1 MKGGRLHRPE
11 PPQTHPA
18 MAAAAV
24 APIPAPNPADDWVD
38 GSWTVDCSCGVT
50 FDDGEE
56 MVSCDECSVWVHT
69 RCARYV
75 RGVHTSFSCH
85 KCRRSK
91 RAPSS
96 ADEAE
101 VAELL
106 AELPT
111 HRPPPLYRRWAEV
124 PLPARV
130 HVHGLPGGGDGAL
143 FRGAPAFSA
152 ALWRCT
158 GYVPK
163 RFGFRYC
170 EFPSWA
176 DDNDGADALFAL
188 AREKPREMADDA
200 LIAIEPKKEKH
211 YVRSLSCRGKKLD
224 SDQQAMPP
232 LTKAKKREPDS
243 WKDGCQQSE
252 GCGIQDSIH
261 DDGHTETNMAS
272 SDLLTAKTKK
282 KMEEFLEPSG
292 EKKSGEQ
299 VLEALS
305 KDGKKVPKKL
315 EVSSGVQTTSS
326 VVEQEVHSGFIGV
339 EVTMYKQQPEGDH
352 TMGSRSGITSSVIR
366 TGDGKPSNAG
376 PIKVQDMQGVQKQPN
391 QTSNLQVVAGVP
403 DLLIGQSKPQTIKT
417 EPSFQENKTA
427 HSVELVSDDHDSNK
441 QGLGEAA
448 VFSIV
453 QKDSSKSTYGSECH
467 EHPQSE
473 TQNPRHKVA
482 ENPNLTLGSAKVC
495 TSFSGSVSIP
505 PELSHS
511 LASKEPSS
519 GNSDCSKKEELV
531 SPTVSKHD
539 SVKFSEDSSQ
549 EVTRYSE
556 KVQLKGSPPSAPKSS
571 QASRIHVSTV
581 KHRLPVSK
589 EQSQKIALT
598 GGTSARSFHGEVPSL
613 QSRNKAVASSSSQKK
628 DKIHQRII
636 NVTQDSSN
644 NSASTELRASDS
656 VGPLSD
662 EQLALLLHHQLNSSP
677 RVPRVPRCHQAAG
690 AQILHPTGASVFSKR
705 YSSHGGRDH
714 AAVIKKRNRDD
725 SLKDSEDTKR
735 TEKRQRVSSTEHAPV
750 KDSCRSAENIASEQK
765 NRGICSTGANTGLA
779 KDDLMDT
786 IVSHN
791 LPGLIDEIISK
802 DRNITYGEL
811 CDAIHQHFRDSRKS
825 NGGDSVYR
833 SYADAINDCLRKRRE
848 WAHLVD
854 QASKMNSN
862 KRRKGESNSLL
873 ADVLE
878 AENMRTGPERD
889 SEGSADLHQDDQPR
903 GKRKGRKRRRLEL
916 KGRRVRD
923 TRKRS
928 SIDSSSEDAA
938 ATLSDSSS
946 DRNNNPMDDK
956 NKEDNSVAPEIG
968 GYIDAKGADSS
979 S

>member
-11 PPQTHPA
+11 PPQTHLA
-18 MAAAAV
+18 MAAA

-188 AREKPREMADDA
+188 ARDKPREMVDDA
-200 LIAIEPKKEKH
+200 LIGIEPKKEKH

-224 SDQQAMPP
+224 SGQQAMPP
-232 LTKAKKREPDS
+232 LSKAKKREPDS
-243 WKDGCQQSE
+243 WKDGCQQTE

-261 DDGHTETNMAS
+261 DDGHAETNMAT
-272 SDLLTAKTKK
+272 SDLLTVKTKK
-282 KMEEFLEPSG
+282 KMEESLEPSG
-292 EKKSGEQ
+292 EKKSCEQ

-305 KDGKKVPKKL
+305 KDGKKVPVKL

-326 VVEQEVHSGFIGV
+326 MVEQEVHSGFIGV
-339 EVTMYKQQPEGDH
+339 EVTMHKQQPEGDH
-352 TMGSRSGITSSVIR
+352 TMGSRSGITSS
-366 TGDGKPSNAG
+366 G
-376 PIKVQDMQGVQKQPN
+376 PIKVQDMQGVEKQPN

-417 EPSFQENKTA
+417 ELSSQENKTA
-427 HSVELVSDDHDSNK
+427 HCVELVSDDHESNK
-441 QGLGEAA
+441 EGLGVAA
-448 VFSIV
+448 VSSIV
-453 QKDSSKSTYGSECH
+453 QKDSSKLTYGSVCH
-467 EHPQSE
+467 EHPKSE
-473 TQNPRHKVA
+473 TQNPRHAVA
-482 ENPNLTLGSAKVC
+482 ENLNSTLGSAKVS
-495 TSFSGSVSIP
+495 TSFSGSISIP

-531 SPTVSKHD
+531 SPIVSKHD

-556 KVQLKGSPPSAPKSS
+556 KVRLKGSPPSAPKSS

-628 DKIHQRII
+628 DKIHQRTI

-656 VGPLSD
+656 AAPLSD
-662 EQLALLLHHQLNSSP
+662 EQLALLLHQQLNSSP

-690 AQILHPTGASVFSKR
+690 AQMLHPTGASVFSKR

-714 AAVIKKRNRDD
+714 AAVIKKRNRED

-735 TEKRQRVSSTEHAPV
+735 TEKRHRVSSTEHAPV

-786 IVSHN
+786 VVSHN

-811 CDAIHQHFRDSRKS
+811 CDAIHQHFRDSRRS

-833 SYADAINDCLRKRRE
+833 SYVDAINDCLRKRRE

-854 QASKMNSN
+854 QASKLSY
-862 KRRKGESNSLL
+862 
-873 ADVLE
+873 VV
-878 AENMRTGPERD
+878 
-889 SEGSADLHQDDQPR
+889 R
-903 GKRKGRKRRRLEL
+903 GKK
-916 KGRRVRD
+916 
-923 TRKRS
+923 T
-928 SIDSSSEDAA
+928 
-938 ATLSDSSS
+938 
-946 DRNNNPMDDK
+946 
-956 NKEDNSVAPEIG
+956 
-968 GYIDAKGADSS
+968 
-979 S
+979 

>member
-1 MKGGRLHRPE
+1 MP
-11 PPQTHPA
+11 
-18 MAAAAV
+18 AAAA

-75 RGVHTSFSCH
+75 HGVHTSFSCH

-111 HRPPPLYRRWAEV
+111 HRPPPLYRCWAEV

-252 GCGIQDSIH
+252 GCGIQDSIR

-282 KMEEFLEPSG
+282 KMEESLEPSG
-292 EKKSGEQ
+292 EKKSCEQ

-326 VVEQEVHSGFIGV
+326 MVEQEVPSGFIGV

-352 TMGSRSGITSSVIR
+352 TMGSRSGITSS
-366 TGDGKPSNAG
+366 G

-427 HSVELVSDDHDSNK
+427 HSVELASDDHENNK

-473 TQNPRHKVA
+473 TQNPRHTVA
-482 ENPNLTLGSAKVC
+482 ENPNSTLGSAKVC
-495 TSFSGSVSIP
+495 TSFSGSISIP

-571 QASRIHVSTV
+571 TV
-581 KHRLPVSK
+581 KNRLPVPK

-598 GGTSARSFHGEVPSL
+598 GGTSARSFHGEVPLL

-636 NVTQDSSN
+636 
-644 NSASTELRASDS
+644 
-656 VGPLSD
+656 SD

-690 AQILHPTGASVFSKR
+690 AQMLHPSGASVFSKR

-791 LPGLIDEIISK
+791 LPGLIDEIISE

-862 KRRKGESNSLL
+862 KRRKGESDSLL
-873 ADVLE
+873 ADILE

-979 S
+979 L

>member
-1 MKGGRLHRPE
+1 M
-11 PPQTHPA
+11 
-18 MAAAAV
+18 
-24 APIPAPNPADDWVD
+24 
-38 GSWTVDCSCGVT
+38 
-50 FDDGEE
+50 
-56 MVSCDECSVWVHT
+56 
-69 RCARYV
+69 
-75 RGVHTSFSCH
+75 
-85 KCRRSK
+85 
-91 RAPSS
+91 PSS

-188 AREKPREMADDA
+188 AREKPREMTDDV
-200 LIAIEPKKEKH
+200 LIGTEPKKEKH
-211 YVRSLSCRGKKLD
+211 YVRSLSCRGKKID
-224 SDQQAMPP
+224 SDQQAMTP

-243 WKDGCQQSE
+243 WKNECQQSE
-252 GCGIQDSIH
+252 GCGIQDSIC
-261 DDGHTETNMAS
+261 DDGHAETNMIS

-282 KMEEFLEPSG
+282 KMEESLEPSG
-292 EKKSGEQ
+292 ENNNCEQ
-299 VLEALS
+299 VEISS
-305 KDGKKVPKKL
+305 KDGKKVPMKL

-326 VVEQEVHSGFIGV
+326 IVEQEVHSGFVGV
-339 EVTMYKQQPEGDH
+339 EVTMYKQQPEEDH
-352 TMGSRSGITSSVIR
+352 IVCSRPDITSS
-366 TGDGKPSNAG
+366 G
-376 PIKVQDMQGVQKQPN
+376 PIKVQDIQGLPKQPN
-391 QTSNLQVVAGVP
+391 QASNLQVVAGVP
-403 DLLIGQSKPQTIKT
+403 DLLIGQPKPQTIKT
-417 EPSFQENKTA
+417 EPSSQENKAA
-427 HSVELVSDDHDSNK
+427 HCVDLVSDDHESNK
-441 QGLGEAA
+441 QGLGDAA
-448 VFSIV
+448 VLSIV
-453 QKDSSKSTYGSECH
+453 QKDSSNLKYGSVSH
-467 EHPQSE
+467 EHLKSE
-473 TQNPRHKVA
+473 AQNPRHTVA
-482 ENPNLTLGSAKVC
+482 ENPNSTLGSAKVC
-495 TSFSGSVSIP
+495 TSFSGSVSTP

-519 GNSDCSKKEELV
+519 GNSDCSKKEELL

-539 SVKFSEDSSQ
+539 PVKFSEDSSQ

-556 KVQLKGSPPSAPKSS
+556 KVQLKDSQPSAPKSS
-571 QASRIHVSTV
+571 QASRIHLSTV

-613 QSRNKAVASSSSQKK
+613 QSRNKAAACSSSQKK
-628 DKIHQRII
+628 DKIYQRII

-644 NSASTELRASDS
+644 NSAPTELRASDS
-656 VGPLSD
+656 AAPLSD
-662 EQLALLLHHQLNSSP
+662 EQLALLLHQQLNSSP

-690 AQILHPTGASVFSKR
+690 AQMLHSTGSSVFSKR

-714 AAVIKKRNRDD
+714 AAVIKKRNRED

-735 TEKRQRVSSTEHAPV
+735 TEKRHRVSSTEHAPV
-750 KDSCRSAENIASEQK
+750 KNSCRSAENIASEQK
-765 NRGICSTGANTGLA
+765 IRGICPTGANAGLA

-791 LPGLIDEIISK
+791 LPGLIDEIVSK
-802 DRNITYGEL
+802 DRNITYVEL

-825 NGGDSVYR
+825 NGGDSLYR
-833 SYADAINDCLRKRRE
+833 SYADAIKGCLRKRRE
-848 WAHLVD
+848 WAHLFD

-862 KRRKGESNSLL
+862 KRRTGESNSLL
-873 ADVLE
+873 PDVPD
-878 AENMRTGPERD
+878 AENIRTGPDRD
-889 SEGSADLHQDDQPR
+889 SEGSADLHQDNLPR
-903 GKRKGRKRRRLEL
+903 GKRKCRKRRRLEL

-938 ATLSDSSS
+938 APLSDSSS
-946 DRNNNPMDDK
+946 DRNSNPRDDES
-956 NKEDNSVAPEIG
+956 KEDNSVAQEIG
-968 GYIDAKGADSS
+968 GYIDAKGAASS
-979 S
+979 T

>member
-352 TMGSRSGITSSVIR
+352 TMGSRSGITSS
-366 TGDGKPSNAG
+366 G

>member
-11 PPQTHPA
+11 PPQTHLA
-18 MAAAAV
+18 KAAAAAA

-75 RGVHTSFSCH
+75 RSVHTSFSCH

-200 LIAIEPKKEKH
+200 LIGIEPKKEKH

-224 SDQQAMPP
+224 SDQQAMP

-243 WKDGCQQSE
+243 WNDGCQQSE

-261 DDGHTETNMAS
+261 DDGHTEANMAS
-272 SDLLTAKTKK
+272 SDLQTAKTKK
-282 KMEEFLEPSG
+282 KMESSG
-292 EKKSGEQ
+292 EKKSCEQ

-326 VVEQEVHSGFIGV
+326 MMEQEVHSGFIGV

-352 TMGSRSGITSSVIR
+352 TMGSRSGITSS
-366 TGDGKPSNAG
+366 G

-391 QTSNLQVVAGVP
+391 QTSNLQVVASVP

-417 EPSFQENKTA
+417 EPSSQENKTA
-427 HSVELVSDDHDSNK
+427 HSVELVSDDHESNK
-441 QGLGEAA
+441 QGLGDAA

-453 QKDSSKSTYGSECH
+453 QKDSSKLTYGSECH
-467 EHPQSE
+467 EHPKSE
-473 TQNPRHKVA
+473 TQNPRRTVA
-482 ENPNLTLGSAKVC
+482 ENPNSTLGSAKVC
-495 TSFSGSVSIP
+495 TSFSGSISIP

-589 EQSQKIALT
+589 EQPQKIALT
-598 GGTSARSFHGEVPSL
+598 GGTSARSFRGDVPSL

-636 NVTQDSSN
+636 NVTQD
-644 NSASTELRASDS
+644 TQQQ
-656 VGPLSD
+656 SD
-662 EQLALLLHHQLNSSP
+662 EKLALLLHQQLNSSP

-690 AQILHPTGASVFSKR
+690 AQMLHPTGVSVFSKR

-735 TEKRQRVSSTEHAPV
+735 TEKRHRVSSTEHASV

-765 NRGICSTGANTGLA
+765 TRGICSTGANTGLA

-786 IVSHN
+786 TVSHN

-802 DRNITYGEL
+802 DWNITYGEL

-833 SYADAINDCLRKRRE
+833 SYVDAINDCLRKRRE

-878 AENMRTGPERD
+878 AENMRAGPERD

-946 DRNNNPMDDK
+946 DRNNNPMDDE